1 MKLNKS
7 VWGISL
13 LSLIKSIIIIG
24 ILTLVLWY
32 GVKFEIGNV
41 GDWIHL
47 KIQTLPLNR
56 FF

>member
-13 LSLIKSIIIIG
+13 LSIESIIIIG